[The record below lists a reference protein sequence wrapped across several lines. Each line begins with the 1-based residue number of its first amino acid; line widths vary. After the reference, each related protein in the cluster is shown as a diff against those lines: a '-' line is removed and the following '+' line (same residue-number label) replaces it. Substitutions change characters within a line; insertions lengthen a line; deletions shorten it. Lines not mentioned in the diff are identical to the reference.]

1 MRTSSPLPLP
11 KMKSMHL
18 QIEHHTEYQYDNPVR
33 YSIQEL
39 RLSPLD
45 SKGQT
50 IVKWKIQSPVKAKS
64 TQDTFGN
71 VCQTLVLDTPYKSM
85 SITAKGEVKSL
96 GCYEYQDDAH
106 AVSPYYLLQ
115 PTTLTQ
121 ISEPMRSYFESALPK
136 KYDIDSVLAL
146 ADAIRVGIR
155 YQAGITTFATTA
167 AQSFAMQ
174 TGVCQDHSHIMLSLC
189 RFANIP
195 ARYVSGYFFAEES
208 PNLASHA
215 WVDVC
220 LNEDQGRWISID
232 VTHACLTDQRHIR
245 LAIGRDYYSAAPI
258 KGIRSGGGQEE
269 LRARISLQHVKVL

>member
-1 MRTSSPLPLP
+1 MRSSFLLPLP
-11 KMKSMHL
+11 KLNPMHL

-50 IVKWKIQSPVKAKS
+50 IVKWQIQSPVKAKS
-64 TQDTFGN
+64 NQDTFGN
-71 VCQTLVLDTPYKSM
+71 TCQTLVLDTPYKSM
-85 SITAKGEVKSL
+85 SITAKGEIHTL
-96 GCYEYQDDAH
+96 ACHEYQDDPR

-115 PTTLTQ
+115 PTALTQ
-121 ISEPMRSYFESALPK
+121 ISQPMQSHFELELPK
-136 KYDIDSVLAL
+136 KPNIDSVLAL
-146 ADAIRVGIR
+146 ADAIRSSIR
-155 YQAGITTFATTA
+155 YQAGVTTFATTA
-167 AQSFAMQ
+167 AQAFTMQ
-174 TGVCQDHSHIMLSLC
+174 AGVCQDHSHIMLSLC

-220 LNEDQGRWISID
+220 LDAEQGRWVSID

-245 LAIGRDYYSAAPI
+245 LAVGRDYYSAAPI

-269 LRARISLQHVKVL
+269 LRARISIQQVKVL

>member
-1 MRTSSPLPLP
+1 MNP
-11 KMKSMHL
+11 MHL

-50 IVKWKIQSPVKAKS
+50 ILKWQIQSPVKAKS
-64 TQDTFGN
+64 NQDAFGN
-71 VCQTLVLDTPYKSM
+71 TYQTLVLDTPYKSM
-85 SITAKGEVKSL
+85 NITAKGEINSL
-96 GCYEYQDDAH
+96 GSYEYQDDTH

-115 PTTLTQ
+115 PTALTQ
-121 ISEPMRSYFESALPK
+121 ISQAMQAHFESALPK
-136 KYDIDSVLAL
+136 KRDIDSALSL
-146 ADAIRVGIR
+146 ADAIRTSIR

-220 LNEDQGRWISID
+220 LDAEKGRWISID

>member
-1 MRTSSPLPLP
+1 MHTSSPLLLP
-11 KMKSMHL
+11 KMKTMHL
-18 QIEHHTEYQYDNPVR
+18 QIEHRTEYQYYNPVR

-39 RLSPLD
+39 RLSPLNC
-45 SKGQT
+45 KGQT
-50 IVKWKIQSPVKAKS
+50 IVKWQIQSPVKAKS

-71 VCQTLVLDTPYKSM
+71 ACQTLVLDTPYKSM

-96 GCYEYQDDAH
+96 GGYEYQDEAH

-121 ISEPMRSYFESALPK
+121 ISEPMQSYFEFSLPK
-136 KYDIDSVLAL
+136 KRDIDSVLAL
-146 ADAIRVGIR
+146 AEAIRGGIR
-155 YQAGITTFATTA
+155 YEAGVTTFATTA
-167 AQSFAMQ
+167 AQSFAIQ
-174 TGVCQDHSHIMLSLC
+174 AGVCQDHSHIMLSLC
-189 RFANIP
+189 RSANIP

-220 LNEDQGRWISID
+220 LDADQGRWISVD

-269 LRARISLQHVKVL
+269 LRARISIQQVKVL

>member
-121 ISEPMRSYFESALPK
+121 ISEPMRSYFESALLFT
-136 KYDIDSVLAL
+136 VLSPPGYKANVVSDL
-146 ADAIRVGIR
+146 HVRLSGKSLHPVSIAS
-155 YQAGITTFATTA
+155 TA
-167 AQSFAMQ
+167 P
-174 TGVCQDHSHIMLSLC
+174 V
-189 RFANIP
+189 
-195 ARYVSGYFFAEES
+195 
-208 PNLASHA
+208 
-215 WVDVC
+215 
-220 LNEDQGRWISID
+220 
-232 VTHACLTDQRHIR
+232 
-245 LAIGRDYYSAAPI
+245 
-258 KGIRSGGGQEE
+258 
-269 LRARISLQHVKVL
+269 